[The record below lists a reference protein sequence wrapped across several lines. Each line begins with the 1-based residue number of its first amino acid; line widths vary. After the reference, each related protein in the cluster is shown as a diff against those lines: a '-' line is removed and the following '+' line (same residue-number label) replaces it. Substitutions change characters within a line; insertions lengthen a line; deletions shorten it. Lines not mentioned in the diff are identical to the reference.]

1 MSKTDASKWSELFR
15 DWSEMSLL
23 DDIELNTDYYAFS
36 LALWN
41 KLTMQYGGAPEI
53 PIFSFK
59 TFDEDF

>member
-1 MSKTDASKWSELFR
+1 MNFDLIHQSPFTANKNLELMSKTDASKWSELFR

-41 KLTMQYGGAPEI
+41 KLTM
-53 PIFSFK
+53 
-59 TFDEDF
+59 